1 MGSLNWLTDG
11 LGDLVV
17 DILASDLGHGVAGL
31 NLNRD
36 SLNLGV
42 VNAVLGGDLAT
53 SVLHGGLN
61 CVSNSRGNMGIASIE
76 LRISFSLTLSKGM
89 VANNR
94 SVTDLGDNILADLL
108 VFNLLGV
115 DCSFSAHILCSWGTF
130 LCHKNVDLGLAVRS
144 SHSSVG
150 GSSKKLGISL
160 CLRGRGSAGKGE
172 EARNGKNLHF

>member
-1 MGSLNWLTDG
+1 MGCLNWLTDG

-53 SVLHGGLN
+53 SVLDSGLN

-76 LRISFSLTLSKGM
+76 LRISLS
-89 VANNR
+89 V
-94 SVTDLGDNILADLL
+94 
-108 VFNLLGV
+108 
-115 DCSFSAHILCSWGTF
+115 
-130 LCHKNVDLGLAVRS
+130 
-144 SHSSVG
+144 
-150 GSSKKLGISL
+150 
-160 CLRGRGSAGKGE
+160 RGRGSAGKGE